1 VNPDPIS
8 SWRSSVLPAARAKK
22 PQKVDNFQTA
32 PKTKSKKR
40 ILVVAFGD
48 SLTSG
53 YQPPG
58 QGSPLPKSTPYTDP
72 LKKMIDGA
80 LEKANKL
87 HLLDV
92 TFYNKGVSGELTSD
106 MLRRLEGDVL
116 SVKPNYTIILGG
128 SNDIGWSVEPSDILE
143 NLVQMYEKS
152 TAANI
157 EVVACMVPSIIG
169 SEDYVKPR
177 LELNELI
184 ADYCF
189 ENEFVCVDLFS
200 ATADPKTKML
210 DKKFSS
216 DGLHLN
222 SAGYTKMAEVI
233 FNQAFA
239 KLIPVWTIV

>member
-1 VNPDPIS
+1 MDD
-8 SWRSSVLPAARAKK
+8 RSSIQKTRKK
-22 PQKVDNFQTA
+22 
-32 PKTKSKKR
+32 

-58 QGSPLPKSTPYTDP
+58 PGSPLPKSTPYTDP
-72 LKKMIDGA
+72 LKKMIDKG
-80 LEKANKL
+80 LEKVNKL
-87 HLLDV
+87 KLVDV

-128 SNDIGWSVEPSDILE
+128 SNDIGWSVDPSDILD

-152 TAANI
+152 AAANI
-157 EVVACMVPSIIG
+157 EVVACTIPSIIG
-169 SEDYVKPR
+169 PETYIKPR

-184 ADYCF
+184 SDYCF
-189 ENEFVCVDLFS
+189 ENELVCVDLFA

-210 DKKFSS
+210 DKRYSS

-222 SAGYTKMAEVI
+222 TAGYTKMAEAI
-233 FNQAFA
+233 FNQAFSR
-239 KLIPVWTIV
+239 LIPVWTIV

>member
-1 VNPDPIS
+1 MS
-8 SWRSSVLPAARAKK
+8 ATRAKK
-22 PQKVDNFQTA
+22 LQKLSDSQTA
-32 PKTKSKKR
+32 PKTKK

-58 QGSPLPKSTPYTDP
+58 PGSPLPRSTPYTDP
-72 LKKMIDGA
+72 LKKMIDEA

-87 HLLDV
+87 KLVDV

-116 SVKPNYTIILGG
+116 SVKPNYAIILGG
-128 SNDIGWSVEPSDILE
+128 SNDFGWSLEPSDILD
-143 NLVQMYEKS
+143 NLVQIYEKS
-152 TAANI
+152 AAANI
-157 EVVACMVPSIIG
+157 EVVACTVPSIIG
-169 SEDYVKPR
+169 PETYVKPR

-189 ENEFVCVDLFS
+189 ENELVCVNLFS
-200 ATADPKTKML
+200 ATADPKTGML
-210 DKKFSS
+210 DKKYSG

-222 SAGYTKMAEVI
+222 TAGYTKMAEVI

>member
-1 VNPDPIS
+1 MS
-8 SWRSSVLPAARAKK
+8 ATRAKK
-22 PQKVDNFQTA
+22 LQKVDDSQTA
-32 PKTKSKKR
+32 PKTKK

-58 QGSPLPKSTPYTDP
+58 PGSPLPRSTPYTDP

-87 HLLDV
+87 KLVDV

-116 SVKPNYTIILGG
+116 SVKPNYAIILGG
-128 SNDIGWSVEPSDILE
+128 SNDFGWSLEPSDILD
-143 NLVQMYEKS
+143 NLVQIYEKS
-152 TAANI
+152 AAANI
-157 EVVACMVPSIIG
+157 EVVACTVPSIIG
-169 SEDYVKPR
+169 PETYVKPR

-189 ENEFVCVDLFS
+189 ENELVCVNLFS
-200 ATADPKTKML
+200 ATADPKTGML
-210 DKKFSS
+210 DKKYSG

-222 SAGYTKMAEVI
+222 TAGYTKMAEVI

>member
-1 VNPDPIS
+1 MS
-8 SWRSSVLPAARAKK
+8 ATRAKK
-22 PQKVDNFQTA
+22 LQKLSDSQTA
-32 PKTKSKKR
+32 PKTKK

-58 QGSPLPKSTPYTDP
+58 PGSPLPRSTPYTDP

-87 HLLDV
+87 KLVDV

-116 SVKPNYTIILGG
+116 SVKPNYAIILGG
-128 SNDIGWSVEPSDILE
+128 SNDFGWSLEPSDILD

-152 TAANI
+152 AAANI
-157 EVVACMVPSIIG
+157 EVVACTVPSIIG
-169 SEDYVKPR
+169 PETYVKPR

-189 ENEFVCVDLFS
+189 ENELVCVNLFS
-200 ATADPKTKML
+200 ATADPKTGML
-210 DKKFSS
+210 DKKYSG

-222 SAGYTKMAEVI
+222 TAGYTKMAEVI

>member
-1 VNPDPIS
+1 VNLDPIS
-8 SWRSSVLPAARAKK
+8 SWRSSVLSAARAKK
-22 PQKVDNFQTA
+22 PQKVDDSQTA
-32 PKTKSKKR
+32 PKTKSKKK
-40 ILVVAFGD
+40 ILIVAFGD

-58 QGSPLPKSTPYTDP
+58 SGSPLPKSTPYTDP

-87 HLLDV
+87 QLLDV

-116 SVKPNYTIILGG
+116 SVKPNYAIILGG

-152 TAANI
+152 TSANI

-169 SEDYVKPR
+169 QEAYVKPR

-189 ENEFVCVDLFS
+189 ENELVCVDLFS

-210 DKKFSS
+210 DKKYSS
-216 DGLHLN
+216 DSLHLN
-222 SAGYTKMAEVI
+222 TAGYMKMAEVI